1 MKQRLPI
8 APTVVAAYREWWR
21 LLWPLRGLLRNA
33 VIISIAISAVAEF
46 VPQRLWDNALIGT
59 AIGLIQ
65 DAVWALLFTPIL
77 VAIHRFVIR
86 DEVTRVYTFAAGE
99 PAFRL
104 FLLWLFA
111 LKVLSGLPFDFL
123 GLLQAFGLSLAATS
137 LGLVA
142 ALIVAIAVAL
152 RLTILLPAIAVQAP
166 GATAARAMADTKDQA
181 LRLLAIFV
189 VALIPWIAAVV
200 AGVMVLGR
208 GVEVTGSPAMMAS
221 LVMGGVSETIT
232 LSLTAVIAAL
242 AFVALARDVNRAAAV
257 SPGAA

>member
-1 MKQRLPI
+1 MKQLPI
-8 APTVVAAYREWWR
+8 VSTVVAAYREWWR

-59 AIGLIQ
+59 ALGLIQ
-65 DAVWALLFTPIL
+65 NAVWALLFTPIL
-77 VAIHRFVIR
+77 IAIHRFVIR
-86 DEVTRVYTFAAGE
+86 DEVTPAYTFAVGE
-99 PAFRL
+99 PTFRL
-104 FLLWLFA
+104 FFLWLFA

-123 GLLQAFGLSLAATS
+123 GVLQIFGLSLAATS
-137 LGLVA
+137 LGLVV

-152 RLTILLPAIAVQAP
+152 RLTILLPAVAVRAP
-166 GATAARAMADTKDQA
+166 GATAAHAITDTKDQA

-200 AGVMVLGR
+200 AGVIVLGR
-208 GVEVTGSPAMMAS
+208 GVEVTGSPAMMAF

-232 LSLTAVIAAL
+232 LSLTAVIASL
-242 AFVALARDVNRAAAV
+242 AFVALAKEVNRAAVA